1 MQRTGMPFLQKW
13 LHSPRRLPLI
23 IRGARQVGK
32 TWLVRELARL
42 EGKELI
48 EINLEFEKH
57 YSTLF
62 SSNDPMKVIE
72 KIEDTFNIKVDPQKM
87 ILFID
92 EIQAYPELFAKLR
105 WFAERMAELPVIAAG
120 SLLEFVLADHSMSM
134 PVGRIEYVYLEPL
147 SFEEFLLA
155 KDKPNLVRVIHK
167 FSWEDEMSDH
177 FHEELTKFFREYLII
192 GGMPAAVLSWIENR
206 SLSEVSRVHRNI
218 IKSYSEDF
226 PKYGKRIEPQNLEA
240 TFNRVPRSLGKKF
253 VYRQVDANVSGDKV
267 KKALNM
273 LCKALICHKVMAV
286 DAIGVPLVVDDDRFF
301 KVILLDVGLCSAS
314 LKLSLQLIE
323 NVDDVTLI
331 NDGGIAE
338 QVVGQLLRTLQG
350 VSFEPELYYWMR
362 HEKYSS
368 AEVDYVIQH
377 RTTVIP
383 LEVKSGKSGSLRSL
397 HQFMK
402 KRKGSLAARI
412 CSGRPVKNQVSV
424 ADVQGGQ
431 IEYEL
436 RSIPFYLMS
445 ELHRLLD

>member
-1 MQRTGMPFLQKW
+1 MQRTGMTFLQKW
-13 LHSPRRLPLI
+13 LHSSRRLPLI

-32 TWLVRELARL
+32 TWLVRELAL
-42 EGKELI
+42 IEGKELI
-48 EINLEFEKH
+48 ELNLEFDRH
-57 YSTLF
+57 YATFF
-62 SSNDPMKVIE
+62 SSNDPIKVIE
-72 KIEDTFNIKVDPQKM
+72 KIEDTFNIKVDPQKT

-92 EIQAYPELFAKLR
+92 EIQTYPELLAKLR

-120 SLLEFVLADHSMSM
+120 SLLEFVLADYAISI
-134 PVGRIEYVYLEPL
+134 PVGRIEYIYLEPL

-155 KDKPNLVRVIHK
+155 KSKQNLVRVIQK
-167 FSWEDEMSDH
+167 FSWDDDISDH
-177 FHEELTKFFREYLII
+177 FHEELTKLFHEYLII
-192 GGMPAAVLSWIENR
+192 GGMPAAVAAWVENR
-206 SLSEVSRVHRNI
+206 SLSEVSRIHRNI
-218 IKSYSEDF
+218 VTSYQEDF
-226 PKYGKRIEPQNLEA
+226 PKYGKRVESENLEA

-253 VYRQVDANVSGDKV
+253 VYSQVDAHISSDKA

-273 LCKALICHKVMAV
+273 LCKALICHKVRSA
-286 DAIGVPLVVDDDRFF
+286 DATGVPLIADDERFF

-323 NVDDVTLI
+323 NVEDITLI

-338 QVVGQLLRTLQG
+338 QVVGQLLRTLEG
-350 VSFEPELYYWMR
+350 VSFESELYYWLR

-383 LEVKSGKSGSLRSL
+383 LEVKSGKTGSLRSL

-402 KRKGSLAARI
+402 KRKGALATRI
-412 CSGRPVKNQVSV
+412 CSGRPLKTHVSV
-424 ADVQGGQ
+424 ADAEGGK

-436 RSIPFYLMS
+436 RSVPFYLMS
-445 ELHRLLD
+445 ELYRLLD